1 MEKKLKCPYCGR
13 SMELKNGKTLDYW
26 YSCTECD
33 VDTPTARGRALA
45 YQRAVEWTLAVLG
58 TCDAL
63 SDALGIRKTHPM
75 ENVPLE
81 TLLGEVKKLQ
91 QTLGNRVLTL
101 EELKSA
107 ETPVWLE
114 YTVDGK
120 SYIKP
125 VLVYSRE
132 VADSCCSYLPC
143 VVLVFRSGDM
153 EDCLIS
159 SYNRDWRCWL
169 RKPSLEEMGAVA
181 WKEGAEDGED

>member
-33 VDTPTARGRALA
+33 VDTPAARGRALA

-75 ENVPLE
+75 ETVPLE

-101 EELKSA
+101 DEVTADA
-107 ETPVWLE
+107 E
-114 YTVDGK
+114 K
-120 SYIKP
+120 
-125 VLVYSRE
+125 
-132 VADSCCSYLPC
+132 
-143 VVLVFRSGDM
+143 
-153 EDCLIS
+153 EDWSFIWIERKYDEKYALIS
-159 SYNRDWRCWL
+159 VPTRRAGRGTNARHTAQAVRRRPIGRKVGRLAGCMGIRHAKETHRCL
-169 RKPSLEEMGAVA
+169 KG
-181 WKEGAEDGED
+181 

>member
-33 VDTPTARGRALA
+33 VDTPAARGRALA

-75 ENVPLE
+75 ETVPLE

-101 EELKSA
+101 DEVTADAEKEDWSFIWIERKYDEKYALQYCAWYATSAWVILVLPACEKKIYELKSD
-107 ETPVWLE
+107 
-114 YTVDGK
+114 YGK
-120 SYIKP
+120 T
-125 VLVYSRE
+125 
-132 VADSCCSYLPC
+132 
-143 VVLVFRSGDM
+143 
-153 EDCLIS
+153 
-159 SYNRDWRCWL
+159 WRCWM
-169 RKPSLEEMGAVA
+169 RKPSFEEMEAVA

>member
-33 VDTPTARGRALA
+33 VDTPAARGRALA

-75 ENVPLE
+75 ETVPLE

-101 EELKSA
+101 DEVTADAEKEDWSFIWIERKYDEKYALQYCAWYATSAWVILVLPAGEKKIYELKSDYG
-107 ETPVWLE
+107 T
-114 YTVDGK
+114 K
-120 SYIKP
+120 
-125 VLVYSRE
+125 
-132 VADSCCSYLPC
+132 
-143 VVLVFRSGDM
+143 
-153 EDCLIS
+153 
-159 SYNRDWRCWL
+159 WRCWE
-169 RKPSLEEMGAVA
+169 KEPTPEEMQDTPWEA
-181 WKEGAEDGED
+181 KHNEH